1 MLELN
6 WRLCTDA
13 GPFAF
18 HDPCVRFSWSALLPA
33 AFVFSLCLFS
43 LPIPVPHIL
52 AKFFTL
58 LKSPFQSYLN
68 LHEAEALDIGA
79 GTANKQ
85 VIADTDRDAN
95 AVDLTKLE
103 VEVPNAVP
111 LWRTVAF
118 AFVGLVEALS
128 WLSYGSYNL
137 INLLSDSDSRPNYS
151 HAIHPDFLGPLV
163 SPFIIALSWVYTVVR
178 PVVRPTAMP
187 PYDLFVVY
195 CAHLVMGILLLGGE
209 LFDYGVVGSTPP
221 MLVTLA
227 LSANLAAVLG
237 LLVVL
242 GSMPLA
248 VPSNRVK
255 KEDIVS
261 FVFFWWCASDGN
273 GV

>member
-1 MLELN
+1 
-6 WRLCTDA
+6 
-13 GPFAF
+13 
-18 HDPCVRFSWSALLPA
+18 
-33 AFVFSLCLFS
+33 
-43 LPIPVPHIL
+43 
-52 AKFFTL
+52 
-58 LKSPFQSYLN
+58 
-68 LHEAEALDIGA
+68 
-79 GTANKQ
+79 
-85 VIADTDRDAN
+85 
-95 AVDLTKLE
+95 
-103 VEVPNAVP
+103 
-111 LWRTVAF
+111 
-118 AFVGLVEALS
+118 
-128 WLSYGSYNL
+128 
-137 INLLSDSDSRPNYS
+137 
-151 HAIHPDFLGPLV
+151 
-163 SPFIIALSWVYTVVR
+163 
-178 PVVRPTAMP
+178 MP